1 MGTERLYPSSSIP
14 QPSEE
19 AKILTLEAF
28 QRPDGSPLGPGFI
41 SLVSGPVGY
50 LNDQRPD
57 WGRKLKAE
65 EPFNDQ
71 TRASIPLA
79 LAGLAHACR
88 MLRAVTPG

>member
-57 WGRKLKAE
+57 
-65 EPFNDQ
+65 
-71 TRASIPLA
+71 
-79 LAGLAHACR
+79 
-88 MLRAVTPG
+88 